1 MSIIN
6 KVICLK
12 LNAAWQPIGCSTV
25 AKAIVDLAAGISAK
39 ALDLDYEKDENGN
52 YILQAHGQTNNYM
65 FFIFCTTVGW
75 WGNLEALGQRSGA
88 KR

>member
-1 MSIIN
+1 VRNERSS
-6 KVICLK
+6 
-12 LNAAWQPIGCSTV
+12 W
-25 AKAIVDLAAGISAK
+25 
-39 ALDLDYEKDENGN
+39 NGMERKWKS
-52 YILQAHGQTNNYM
+52 YTASKWTNNHM